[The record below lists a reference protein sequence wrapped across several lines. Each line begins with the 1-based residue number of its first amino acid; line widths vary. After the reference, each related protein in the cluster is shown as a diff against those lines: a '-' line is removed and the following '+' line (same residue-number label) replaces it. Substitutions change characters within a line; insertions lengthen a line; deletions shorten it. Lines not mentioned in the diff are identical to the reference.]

1 MKLEGKIAIVTGGGT
16 GIGAAI
22 TKRFVLEGAQV
33 CITGRR
39 KEMLNTVVEAL
50 PAGSCVACAADIK
63 DPGDVDR
70 MVATALNLGGKI
82 DILVNNAGV
91 GAVGGV
97 VGHDIDLWRAT
108 LEANLTGPFLLMRA
122 AIPRMIKG
130 GGGSLIHISSV
141 AGVRSVPEGA
151 AYCTS
156 KAGLIML
163 AQQVALDYGKHG
175 IRSNVICPGWVRTP
189 MSEHEMDELGGM
201 IGKTRE
207 EAFDEVA
214 KDLPL
219 NRVATPDEIA
229 NVCLFL
235 ASNDSS
241 FMTGAVL
248 VVDGGGAIVDVGT
261 LAYRAES

>member
-1 MKLEGKIAIVTGGGT
+1 MKLTGKVAIVTGGGT

-22 TKRFVLEGAQV
+22 AKRFVLEGVKV

-39 KEMLNTVVEAL
+39 KEMLDAVVEAL
-50 PAGSCVACAADIK
+50 PAGLCVACAADIT
-63 DPGDVDR
+63 DPAEVER
-70 MVATALNLGGKI
+70 IVATAFDLGGKI
-82 DILVNNAGV
+82 DILVNNAGA

-97 VGHDIDLWRAT
+97 GGHDIDLWRAT
-108 LEANLTGPFLLMRA
+108 LEINLTGPFLLMRA
-122 AIPRMIKG
+122 ILPHMIKN
-130 GGGSLIHISSV
+130 GGGSLVHISSV
-141 AGVRSVPEGA
+141 AGVRSVPEAA

-163 AQQVALDYGKHG
+163 GQQVALDYGKYG

-207 EAFDEVA
+207 EAFSEVV

-219 NRVATPDEIA
+219 RRVAMPDEIA
-229 NVCLFL
+229 RACVFL
-235 ASNDSS
+235 ASDDSS

-261 LAYRAES
+261 LAYATES